1 MGDLVMKYGGPEW
14 PPPSDSL
21 KRALEKLDPAIAPIR
36 DGRLVDRPTE
46 VVERVMTPAVPSP
59 AVPSPATAEQP
70 APDETSI
77 HPAVWDLVRQEMLE
91 RDREGQR
98 RYGTRLR
105 GFNGRDALVDAFQ
118 EALDLCVYLRQAI
131 YERDHR

>member
-21 KRALEKLDPAIAPIR
+21 KRALEKLDPVMAPIR

-46 VVERVMTPAVPSP
+46 VVERVMS
-59 AVPSPATAEQP
+59 PSPATAEQP

-77 HPAVWDLVRQEMLE
+77 HPAVWDLVRQEMIE